1 MINNRTSFV
10 LLAILTTVSTLV
22 MSSAYAQDMVG
33 ESARDNGIMVGSQMI
48 PTDIPISIWTD
59 KTSYDHHDTITVY
72 GRVANVSGFPVTLT
86 VVSPIHS
93 VVTIAQLDVAKDGSF
108 GTTLNTGGEIW
119 KQNGTYTI
127 KVSYGTTTKSNKL
140 FVELTGEI
148 STGSSNCGSSEIDVE
163 GNCVPY
169 SISGGKVIGVSVNSN
184 SNSLIVR
191 ISANENGVFTL
202 TPAKSVL
209 DGIFMVLVDGQ
220 QWDDV
225 EISDGQVTVMFPA
238 GTEKIEIIGTKVI
251 PEFGAIAAM
260 ILAVAIISIIAISA
274 KSRLSIM
281 PRY

>member
-1 MINNRTSFV
+1 MMNNHTSFV

-33 ESARDNGIMVGSQMI
+33 ESARDSGIMVGSPML

-59 KTSYDHHDTITVY
+59 KTSYDHSDTITVY
-72 GRVANVSGFPVTLT
+72 GRVANLSGFPVTLT

-108 GTTLNTGGEIW
+108 ETTLNTGGEIW

-127 KVSYGTTTKSNKL
+127 KVNYGTAGKSNKV
-140 FVELTGEI
+140 FVELTGESSI
-148 STGSSNCGSSEIDVE
+148 GSSNCGSSEIDVE

-202 TPAKSVL
+202 NPAKSVL

-238 GTEKIEIIGTKVI
+238 GTGEIEIIGTKVI
-251 PEFGAIAAM
+251 PEFGAITAM
-260 ILAVAIISIIAISA
+260 ILAVAIISIVAISA
-274 KSRLSIM
+274 KSRLSII

>member
-1 MINNRTSFV
+1 MMNNHTSFV

-22 MSSAYAQDMVG
+22 MSSAYAQSMIG
-33 ESARDNGIMVGSQMI
+33 ESVRDDGKMVANQLL
-48 PTDIPISIWTD
+48 PTDIPVSISTD
-59 KTSYDHHDTITVY
+59 KTTYDHSDTITVY

-86 VVSPIHS
+86 VMSPNHS

-108 GTTLNTGGEIW
+108 GTTLNTRGEIW

-127 KVSYGTTTKSNKL
+127 KVNYGTAAKSDKI

-169 SISGGKVIGVSVNSN
+169 SISGGKVIGASVDQNN
-184 SNSLIVR
+184 NSLIVR
-191 ISANENGVFTL
+191 ISADENGVFTL
-202 TPAKSVL
+202 TPDKKVL

-220 QWDDV
+220 EWNDV
-225 EISDGQVTVMFPA
+225 EISNGQVTVMFPA
-238 GTEKIEIIGTKVI
+238 GTERIEIIGTKVI

-260 ILAVAIISIIAISA
+260 ILAVAIVSIIAISA
-274 KSRLSIM
+274 KSRVSIM
-281 PRY
+281 SRY

>member
-1 MINNRTSFV
+1 
-10 LLAILTTVSTLV
+10 
-22 MSSAYAQDMVG
+22 MSSAYAQSMMG
-33 ESARDNGIMVGSQMI
+33 ESVRGDGKMAANQML
-48 PTDIPISIWTD
+48 PTDIPVSISTD
-59 KTSYDHHDTITVY
+59 KTTYGHNDIITVY
-72 GRVANVSGFPVTLT
+72 GRVANVSGFPITLT
-86 VVSPIHS
+86 VMSPNYS

-108 GTTLNTGGEIW
+108 GTTLSTGGEIW

-127 KVSYGTTTKSNKL
+127 KVNYGTVAKSDKI

-169 SISGGKVIGVSVNSN
+169 SISGGKVIGTSVDQNN
-184 SNSLIVR
+184 NSLIVR
-191 ISANENGVFTL
+191 ISADENGVFTL
-202 TPAKSVL
+202 TPDKKVL

-220 QWDDV
+220 EWNDV
-225 EISDGQVTVMFPA
+225 EISNGQVTVMFPA
-238 GTEKIEIIGTKVI
+238 GTERIEIIGTKVI

-260 ILAVAIISIIAISA
+260 ILAVAIVSIIAISA

>member
-1 MINNRTSFV
+1 MNNRTSFV

-33 ESARDNGIMVGSQMI
+33 ESARDNGIMMGSQML
-48 PTDIPISIWTD
+48 PTDIPVSITTD
-59 KTSYDHHDTITVY
+59 KTSYDHSDTITIY

-108 GTTLNTGGEIW
+108 ETTLNTGGEIW

-127 KVSYGTTTKSNKL
+127 KVNYGTAGKSNKV
-140 FVELTGEI
+140 FVELTGESSI
-148 STGSSNCGSSEIDVE
+148 GSSNCGSSEIDVE

-169 SISGGKVIGVSVNSN
+169 SISGGKVVGISVNSN

-191 ISANENGVFTL
+191 ISANENGIFTL

-225 EISDGQVTVMFPA
+225 EISGGQVTVMFPA

-260 ILAVAIISIIAISA
+260 ILAVAIISIVAISA

>member
-1 MINNRTSFV
+1 MMNNRTSFV
-10 LLAILTTVSTLV
+10 LLAILTTVSSLV

-33 ESARDNGIMVGSQMI
+33 ESARDNGIMMGSQML
-48 PTDIPISIWTD
+48 PTDIPVSITTD
-59 KTSYDHHDTITVY
+59 KTSYDHNDTITIY

-127 KVSYGTTTKSNKL
+127 KVNYGTAGKSNKV
-140 FVELTGEI
+140 FVELTGES

-191 ISANENGVFTL
+191 ISANENGIFTL

-260 ILAVAIISIIAISA
+260 ILAVAIISIVAISA
-274 KSRLSIM
+274 KSRLSIL

>member
-1 MINNRTSFV
+1 MDNRTSFA
-10 LLAILTTVSTLV
+10 LLAVLTAVGTLT
-22 MSSAYAQDMVG
+22 MSSAYAQACVG
-33 ESARDNGIMVGSQMI
+33 CEETDAGRKAANQMLLM
-48 PTDIPISIWTD
+48 DIPISVGTD
-59 KTSYDHHDTITVY
+59 KTTYDHNDKITVH
-72 GRVANVSGFPVTLT
+72 GKVANVSGFPVTLT
-86 VVSPIHS
+86 VMSPNHS

-108 GTTLNTGGEIW
+108 GTTLSTGGEIW

-127 KVSYGTTTKSNKL
+127 KVNYGTVAKSDKI

-169 SISGGKVIGVSVNSN
+169 DISGGKVIGASVDQNN
-184 SNSLIVR
+184 NSLIVR
-191 ISANENGVFTL
+191 ISADENGVFTL
-202 TPAKSVL
+202 TPDKKVL

-220 QWDDV
+220 EWNDV
-225 EISDGQVTVMFPA
+225 EISNGQVTVMFPA
-238 GTEKIEIIGTKVI
+238 GTERIEIIGTKVI

-260 ILAVAIISIIAISA
+260 ILAVAIVSIIAISA

>member
-1 MINNRTSFV
+1 
-10 LLAILTTVSTLV
+10 
-22 MSSAYAQDMVG
+22 MSSAYAQSMIG
-33 ESARDNGIMVGSQMI
+33 ESVRDDGKIAANQML
-48 PTDIPISIWTD
+48 PTDIPVSISTD
-59 KTSYDHHDTITVY
+59 KTTYDHSDTITVY

-86 VVSPIHS
+86 VVSPNYS
-93 VVTIAQLDVAKDGSF
+93 VVTVAQLDVAKDGSF
-108 GTTLNTGGEIW
+108 GTTLNIGGEKW

-127 KVSYGTTTKSNKL
+127 KVNYGTVAKSDKI

-169 SISGGKVIGVSVNSN
+169 DISGGKVIGASVDQNN
-184 SNSLIVR
+184 NSLIVR
-191 ISANENGVFTL
+191 ISADENGVFTL
-202 TPAKSVL
+202 TPDKKVL

-220 QWDDV
+220 EWNDV
-225 EISDGQVTVMFPA
+225 EISNGQVTVMFPA
-238 GTEKIEIIGTKVI
+238 GTERIEIIGTKVI

-260 ILAVAIISIIAISA
+260 ILAVAIVSIIAISA